1 MVNKKIFAAIILV
14 LALIAAL
21 YNLLKIKAEY
31 TPKEEIIKEQYDESD
46 EELVETEEEEFKQE
60 ASEEMEPKIAKG
72 KEAPDFTLLNL
83 DGEEVSLSD
92 FRGKYVLINF
102 WGTWCQWCEQE
113 MPDLQK
119 VYDENEDL
127 VVLAVNVMEE
137 KSDVEGYIKEH
148 GYSFPVLLDADGNVA
163 LTYLVSGYPTSYFVD
178 RDGIL
183 LGGVFSYMT
192 YEQMNEILDGIRGES
207 GS

>member
-1 MVNKKIFAAIILV
+1 MVNKKILAVIALAIVLV
-14 LALIAAL
+14 AVL
-21 YNLLKIKAEY
+21 YYLPQIKSEY
-31 TPKEEIIKEQYDESD
+31 TPKEKSSEEQYNETD
-46 EELVETEEEEFKQE
+46 EELSETPE
-60 ASEEMEPKIAKG
+60 EEMEQEIREEIEPEIAVG